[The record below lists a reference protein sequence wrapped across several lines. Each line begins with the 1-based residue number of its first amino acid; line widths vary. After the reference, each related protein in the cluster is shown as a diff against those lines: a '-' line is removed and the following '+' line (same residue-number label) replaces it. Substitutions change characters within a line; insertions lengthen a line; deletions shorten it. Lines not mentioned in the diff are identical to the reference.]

1 MKSSKSSPKAKK
13 NSPPKQQA
21 NVQSAKQR
29 IMEAGSHNEGR
40 MSYSTSRQ
48 AC

>member
-1 MKSSKSSPKAKK
+1 MKASKSSPKAKK
-13 NSPPKQQA
+13 NAPPKQQV
-21 NVQSAKQR
+21 NVQTAKQR